1 MKQKELAEL
10 TNDELLQEARKIK
23 SGKLMDAVIFGF
35 LIGVSVYSVARNGF
49 GLLTFLP
56 LVYIP
61 IAARNRARNKEIERL
76 VTERGLK

>member
-35 LIGVSVYSVARNGF
+35 LIGVSVYSVVRNGF

-61 IAARNRARNKEIERL
+61 IAARNRVRNKEIERL

>member
-10 TNDELLQEARKIK
+10 TNDELLQDARKIK

-35 LIGVSVYSVARNGF
+35 LIGVSVYSVVRNGF

-61 IAARNRARNKEIERL
+61 IAARNRVRNKEIERL

>member
-1 MKQKELAEL
+1 MKQKELTEL
-10 TNDELLQEARKIK
+10 TNDELLQEAKKIK

-61 IAARNRARNKEIERL
+61 IAARNRVRNKEIERL

>member
-35 LIGVSVYSVARNGF
+35 LIGVSVYSVVRNGF

-61 IAARNRARNKEIERL
+61 IATRNRVRNKEIERL